1 MKRLLQAVS
10 AAGLLL
16 TVGPS
21 ILVFAGL
28 MRWESHALLMAVG
41 TVLWFVTAPGWMHE
55 KPRHET

>member
-1 MKRLLQAVS
+1 MKTLLKAAS
-10 AAGLLL
+10 AIGLLL

-41 TVLWFVTAPGWMHE
+41 AVVWFASAPGWMHE
-55 KPRHET
+55 KPRPDA